1 MGITTIQLGAAAW
14 GFRETPLEGQLEM
27 SCALGLPLLELGI
40 AGHERD
46 RLQVDAG
53 EADIAEVKALFALHC
68 MELTHASTG
77 NDFTQADEAGC
88 RASLENVKA
97 VTGIAA
103 KLGVRYLR
111 VFAGFSPADEVTG
124 QRWNR
129 MVSCLNEATEE
140 AQRLG
145 VTLAVETHGGVKG
158 VPGGIAHFASV
169 STRPELLERW
179 LAEVSP
185 SLRVLFDPANLGAVG
200 MNEAEI
206 IALYEKLSPRVC
218 TLHLKDFKRVGPGAL
233 QPCACG
239 EGQLDWNV
247 LWPVFRDFKGAGFIE
262 YELPEDIER
271 GLRRSLAAF
280 GV

>member
-1 MGITTIQLGAAAW
+1 MGIAKIQLGAAAW
-14 GFRETPLEGQLEM
+14 GFRETPLEGQLVLIR
-27 SCALGLPLLELGI
+27 CLGLPLLELGI
-40 AGHERD
+40 AGHEND
-46 RLQVDAG
+46 RLQVGAG
-53 EADIAEVKALFALHC
+53 DEAIAELQALFALHGVK
-68 MELTHASTG
+68 LTHASTG

-111 VFAGFSPADEVTG
+111 IFAGFSPADKVTG
-124 QRWNR
+124 VRWSR
-129 MVSCLNEATEE
+129 MVSCLNEAAEE

-206 IALYEKLSPRVC
+206 ISLYEKLSSRVC
-218 TLHLKDFKRVGPGAL
+218 SLHLKDFKRVGPGAL

-239 EGQLDWNV
+239 EGQLDWKV
-247 LWPVFRDFKGAGFIE
+247 LWPVFRDFEGAGFIE

-271 GLRRSLAAF
+271 GLRRSLEAF
-280 GV
+280 DS